1 MLRFFSCLSSDGT
14 EFVAVHVCAGK
25 NHSRQRHHVAWA
37 KPRLDAD
44 YDLANQCEAQNTG
57 DLYCPE

>member
-44 YDLANQCEAQNTG
+44 YDLANQCECQNTG
-57 DLYCPE
+57 D